1 MIKNP
6 EDNRKLQIFHLI
18 VTCCFYVDFFVT
30 GFIISNYEFLN
41 IQTKSDKFLDL
52 KAFLD
57 DPNSLYSENIAPRA
71 LWVFFGAAAAAVG
84 AHTHQ
89 LY

>member
-41 IQTKSDKFLDL
+41 IQTKSDKFIDL

-57 DPNSLYSENIAPRA
+57 DPNSLYSENKVKLNMKINDFMDHETIYFYIIAI
-71 LWVFFGAAAAAVG
+71 
-84 AHTHQ
+84 
-89 LY
+89 

>member
-18 VTCCFYVDFFVT
+18 VACCFYVDFFVT

-41 IQTKSDKFLDL
+41 IQTKSDMFIDL

-57 DPNSLYSENIAPRA
+57 DPNSLFSENKVKLNLKINDFMQHENIYFYIIAI
-71 LWVFFGAAAAAVG
+71 
-84 AHTHQ
+84 
-89 LY
+89 